1 MARQLLS
8 GTDLEAL
15 DYHLVE
21 FFAPGERVQV
31 ILGVDNDVSD
41 EQLASIS
48 GQLSNLGLNVK
59 MVQIGSTP
67 EWPYA
72 VQMVF
77 NRPPRSRGIA
87 LIPLALAVKESF
99 SRAGVTNFSGW
110 RMT

>member
-1 MARQLLS
+1 MARQLLT

-21 FFAPGERVQV
+21 FFAPGEQVQV

-41 EQLASIS
+41 EQLDSIS
-48 GQLSNLGLNVK
+48 GQLSNLGLNVRK
-59 MVQIGSTP
+59 IQVGSTP

-77 NRPPRSRGIA
+77 NRPARNRGVA
-87 LIPLALAVKESF
+87 LIPLAMAVKASF
-99 SRAGVTNFSGW
+99 DKAGVTKFSGW